1 MSQARSD
8 TNWKPLYRAGGV
20 AALITA
26 VLIPTQIIVFV
37 AWPPPLDGTAC
48 E

>member
-1 MSQARSD
+1 MSQARFD